1 MSKIG
6 LVLHSAPSADRLF
19 KWQFTVNA
27 ALAGGS
33 MTAAVLNLAV
43 VVAFS
48 LARRLFL
55 RGQACAWQ
63 DADHA

>member
-6 LVLHSAPSADRLF
+6 LSLPGAPISDRLF
-19 KWQFTVNA
+19 NWQFAVNA

-43 VVAFS
+43 VAVFS
-48 LARRLFL
+48 LARRWFL
-55 RGQACAWQ
+55 RERAPAWQ